1 MAPRKA
7 VKTQIVP
14 VPNIQKLTPDQS
26 RIEEYLSLRDQLIAD
41 QILSYETFQAALNR
55 VSNLVRNLTGCG
67 KQPTTVRANLAAKNG
82 NGHGEVNGNGNGN
95 GNGSA
100 AKKTILSVAYDPN
113 IATLESQGSLA
124 NAGYALKSVM
134 SDWEAM
140 AALLH
145 SRIDL
150 VVIGL
155 FASATERQK
164 LVTIIKSQ
172 HPHVRVI
179 VLFTGANEFYPEA
192 DAVLS
197 PSDNA
202 GKLFYTITS
211 LLACPCARAPKKAKY
226 VVFVDVQGRY
236 AEVSPAICRL
246 LGYKRKELI
255 GKMVDDTFH
264 EKPRSGGWDD
274 LYQQFM
280 RQGFLHGR
288 HVLRHKNGQPVNIQ
302 YQAQFLPSGKLM
314 AEWFPATAYAT
325 AG

>member
-1 MAPRKA
+1 MIPRKA

-14 VPNIQKLTPDQS
+14 VTNIQKLTPDQS

-41 QILSYETFQAALNR
+41 QILSYETFQTALNQ
-55 VSNLVRNLTGCG
+55 VANLVRNLTECG
-67 KQPTTVRANLAAKNG
+67 KPSTAVRANGGARNG
-82 NGHGEVNGNGNGN
+82 NGHGEVNGNGN

-100 AKKTILSVAYDPN
+100 AKKTILSIAYDPS
-113 IATLESQGSLA
+113 IATLETQGSLA
-124 NAGYALKSVM
+124 NAGYALKTVM
-134 SDWEAM
+134 TDWEAM
-140 AALLH
+140 AVLLH

-179 VLFTGANEFYPEA
+179 VLFAGANEFYPEA
-192 DAVLS
+192 DAVLA

-202 GKLFYTITS
+202 GKLFYTVTS
-211 LLACPCARAPKKAKY
+211 LLASPCARAPNKAKY

-255 GKMVDDTFH
+255 GKMVDNTFH
-264 EKPRSGGWDD
+264 EKPLGGGWDD
-274 LYQQFM
+274 LYQQFL

-314 AEWFPATAYAT
+314 AEWFPATAYEAT
-325 AG
+325 G